1 MITWNEKQ
9 FLEDM
14 PDIELFKRRV
24 EKSLKDVMTRGISS
38 AHGRDMITG
47 YAYGELYDWDMY
59 FENLFLSYFGISQYC
74 RNGVEAFLEEQLDCG
89 FISRTMGRK
98 YPKPRHHFKPFLA
111 QTALLGCRQEG
122 KYNWLEGKYYEG
134 LKKYLE
140 YWIWHCDA
148 DRNGLCFWDG
158 SDHSGMDNQSLRLG
172 YDGVME
178 YEGVDLNCYLVR
190 DLWAM
195 GELAQELGK
204 EKDARLYRQKAEDIA
219 EKIDRYLWDED
230 TGFYY
235 DRSEKTGKLNK
246 KKCITGMLPLWLG
259 TIPSDRAKRLVE
271 EHLCNPNEFWSNYP
285 LATWAKDEEGYYP
298 DSREG
303 ECSWMGATWIPK
315 NYMIFQGLR
324 IYGYEKVALKLA
336 QKTYEL
342 VMGETETREFYNSET
357 GSGLG
362 MNPFWGW
369 STLGYM
375 MLYEI
380 KNDYMASDLKQHCFQ
395 HVGKSAYTMLSINR

>member
-1 MITWNEKQ
+1 MIHWNEEEVSQ
-9 FLEDM
+9 VVTNMDN
-14 PDIELFKRRV
+14 FKKRV
-24 EKSLKDVMTRGISS
+24 EKSLRDVLTKGISS

-74 RNGVEAFLEEQLDCG
+74 RNGVEAFLEEQLECG
-89 FISRTMGRK
+89 FVSRTMGRR

-122 KYNWLEGKYYEG
+122 KYNWLIGKYYER
-134 LKKYLE
+134 LKKYLD
-140 YWIWHCDA
+140 YWAWHCDA

-158 SDHSGMDNQSLRLG
+158 SDHSGMDNQSARLG

-178 YEGVDLNCYLVR
+178 YESVDLNCYLVR
-190 DLWAM
+190 DFRAIA
-195 GELAQELGK
+195 ELAKELGCV
-204 EKDARLYRQKAEDIA
+204 EDGQVFLQKAEDIA
-219 EKIDRYLWDED
+219 AKIDEYLWDEE

-246 KKCITGMLPLWLG
+246 KKCITGILPLWLG
-259 TIPSDRAKRLVE
+259 TIPAERAERLVK
-271 EHLCNPNEFWSNYP
+271 EHLLNPEEFWTEYP
-285 LATWAKDEEGYYP
+285 VATWAKNEAGFYP
-298 DSREG
+298 DSRKG
-303 ECSWMGATWIPK
+303 ECSWMGATWIPT

-324 IYGYEKVALKLA
+324 NYGYVKEAAELAEKTFKLVIS
-336 QKTYEL
+336 ES
-342 VMGETETREFYNSET
+342 ETREFYNSET

-369 STLGYM
+369 STLGYLM
-375 MLYEI
+375 VYEMEY
-380 KNDYMASDLKQHCFQ
+380 NYTPADL
-395 HVGKSAYTMLSINR
+395 GLKSFRHIGEL